1 MTNNEKK
8 KLIDYLLDRG
18 YTMLECLRDVK
29 LYSFKERI
37 GQSHKG
43 HDIYMDERITFYTV
57 DSGHYQCVMQI
68 KIYEL
73 DYSTLYNLI
82 DIQKKIESVESFI
95 EFKKGIPLLSKF
107 CNDHLF
113 KSCEDG
119 KEIRTELL

>member
-1 MTNNEKK
+1 MTRQEKK

-37 GQSHKG
+37 GQSPKG
-43 HDIYMDERITFYTV
+43 HDIYMSERITFYTV

-73 DYSTLYNLI
+73 DNSTLYDMI
-82 DIQKKIESVESFI
+82 SIQKKIESTESFI
-95 EFKKGIPLLSKF
+95 DLEKVIPHSLNFCQEYIFKNCKTNK
-107 CNDHLF
+107 
-113 KSCEDG
+113 
-119 KEIRTELL
+119 